1 MKKYYV
7 DNSKIHGLGIHAAK
21 NLKKDEEIG
30 HVVDAVTKKK
40 KNHEYF
46 TTKMSKQLGTF
57 IERTELERYLNHSN
71 KPNAVCIAKDY
82 KVYLVTLKQIKE
94 GEEVTVNYKDAYNTL
109 DEAQIIAN
117 VENK

>member
-7 DNSKIHGLGIHAAK
+7 SKSKIHGLGIHAAED
-21 NLKKDEEIG
+21 LKKDEEIG
-30 HVVDAVTKKK
+30 HVVDAVSKKK

-57 IERTELERYLNHSN
+57 IERTELERYLNHSK
-71 KPNAVCIAKDY
+71 KPNAVCIAKDN
-82 KVYLVTLKQIKE
+82 KVYLYALKNIDE
-94 GEEVTVNYKDAYNTL
+94 GEEIVVNYKDAYNAL

-117 VENK
+117 VEKR